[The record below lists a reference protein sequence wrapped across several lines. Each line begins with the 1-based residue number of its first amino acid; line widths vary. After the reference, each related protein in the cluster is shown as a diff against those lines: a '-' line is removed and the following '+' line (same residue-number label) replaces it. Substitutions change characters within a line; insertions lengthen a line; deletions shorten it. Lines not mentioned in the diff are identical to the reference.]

1 MHHCKDYVLSREL
14 TGQEQSFGEEG
25 YYSFDE
31 VLAADYYVVEVDTA
45 VDFGIV
51 GVLAVGPVVDCAVL
65 AADAHAES
73 LLAVV
78 ILDYFEGRP
87 DWKH

>member
-1 MHHCKDYVLSREL
+1 MGGNNRRKKGV
-14 TGQEQSFGEEG
+14 
-25 YYSFDE
+25 
-31 VLAADYYVVEVDTA
+31 AADVVGVDTA

-51 GVLAVGPVVDCAVL
+51 GVLAVGLAVDCAVL